1 MHNGRCL
8 HRVARRT
15 LPAAAALTLALVSTS
30 ALGVVPDAAASEG
43 TSGGGG
49 EMISPQLF

>member
-30 ALGVVPDAAASEG
+30 ALGVVPDADAAEG

-49 EMISPQLF
+49 VRSSPRRI

>member
-15 LPAAAALTLALVSTS
+15 PPAPAALPFPLVSTPALGAGPPAAASQ
-30 ALGVVPDAAASEG
+30 GPP
-43 TSGGGG
+43 GGGG